1 MLTVRYPDGVVVTY
15 NNANQLSYSEG
26 VWILFKNYGVKNKD
40 GEEKKDWVA
49 SIQVSAGVI
58 VECQPACKVNNSLK
72 NISNENALRFVVEH
86 LTEFDGSSQEE
97 LLKQLKSK
105 LTKYNSQ
112 TGLWKNE

>member
-15 NNANQLSYSEG
+15 NNANELSYSEG

-58 VECQPACKVNNSLK
+58 VECQPGLK
-72 NISNENALRFVVEH
+72 YFSKNYLPYRENALRFVVEH